1 MVATFESVLVLRLSD
16 VQELTKTYL
25 DAWKSGKVCCPHKD
39 CYSKNVLLCSDG
51 LNHHYRIQHSRDSP
65 CGDQEI
71 KQAKA
76 LLRKLL
82 AAETLNNLLI
92 LSQKRREQVSLV
104 SLIFTFKF
112 CSVKLNCSAN

>member
-1 MVATFESVLVLRLSD
+1 MHGNREKFVARIKIVIEKCF
-16 VQELTKTYL
+16 
-25 DAWKSGKVCCPHKD
+25 
-39 CYSKNVLLCSDG
+39 LCSDG
-51 LNHHYRIQHSRDSP
+51 LNHHCRIQHSRDSP

-92 LSQKRREQVSLV
+92 LSQKRSEQVSLV

-112 CSVKLNCSAN
+112 CSAVAKLHCTERATHFSLFKLIL